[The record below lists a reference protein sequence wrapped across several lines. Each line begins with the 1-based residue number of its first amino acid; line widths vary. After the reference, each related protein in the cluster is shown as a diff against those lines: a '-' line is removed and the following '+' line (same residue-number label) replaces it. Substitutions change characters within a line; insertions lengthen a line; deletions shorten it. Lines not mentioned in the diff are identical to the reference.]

1 MSAYSPKKL
10 ILELR
15 KKLLAERDKPTPS
28 PTLNFKQLLN
38 EQKAAPA
45 PILYYRKDLVPA
57 PKAPVV
63 TTNSYID
70 GNYQVLEMRI
80 S

>member
-15 KKLLAERDKPTPS
+15 KKLIAERDKLTPS
-28 PTLNFKQLLN
+28 PTLKFKQLLN
-38 EQKAAPA
+38 EQKTAPE
-45 PILYYRKDLVPA
+45 PIIYYRKDLAPA

-63 TTNSYID
+63 STHSYID
-70 GNYQVLEMRI
+70 GNYHVLEMRI